1 MSAAARLAE
10 LHAAMD
16 RIREALERDQI
27 EAMPP
32 MLDAYDRAV
41 DEFCRM
47 EGAAALREGVQALH
61 ERQQQVIAAMR
72 VRQDRLQAL
81 MRQQRQANRAVHAY
95 AGAR

>member
-16 RIREALERDQI
+16 RIRDALERDQI

-41 DEFCRM
+41 HEFCRM